1 MQPAVPLLSAGFALG
16 AFFGAVA
23 VAGYLALN
31 EPRSPAGSEAEP
43 VAEEAAEATNP
54 IALGVAEVAHAPAE
68 TPAETTAEGV
78 PTVSSGEMVTL
89 QALGT
94 LESQITDL
102 RVRLSSV
109 EQTLNRVLS
118 ASSTAA
124 SATDETRP
132 PAPRTAEERRGAL
145 EAAGVD
151 PGLAED
157 LVLREA
163 QRSLE
168 RLSLRDQA
176 IREGWVGSAEYRD
189 ELSRINADARSLREE
204 IGDEIYD
211 RYLFAT
217 GEENRVKIDSVIP
230 GSAAEIA
237 GLQPGDL
244 IEAYADERLFD
255 FSELRRKTT
264 EGEYGEQV
272 AVRVRRGGRVVET
285 WIPRGPLG
293 VTLNSARVEPAR

>member
-1 MQPAVPLLSAGFALG
+1 MQSAARLLSAGFAFG

-23 VAGYLALN
+23 VAGYIALN
-31 EPRSPAGSEAEP
+31 EPAPSARSETDAF
-43 VAEEAAEATNP
+43 VEEQTDEHIPT
-54 IALGVAEVAHAPAE
+54 ALGVTEGAAAPAE
-68 TPAETTAEGV
+68 MPPDV
-78 PTVSSGEMVTL
+78 PTVSAGDTPTP
-89 QALGT
+89 QALRS

-109 EQTLNRVLS
+109 EQSLTRVLS
-118 ASSTAA
+118 ASETAA
-124 SATDETRP
+124 KAADETRP

-145 EAAGVD
+145 VAAGVD

-176 IREGWVGSAEYRD
+176 IREGWLGSAEYRE

-244 IEAYADERLFD
+244 IEAYAEERLFD

-293 VTLNSARVEPAR
+293 VTLNSARVEPDR

>member
-1 MQPAVPLLSAGFALG
+1 MQPAVPLLSAGFAVG
-16 AFFGAVA
+16 ALFGAVA
-23 VAGYLALN
+23 VAGYIAIN
-31 EPRSPAGSEAEP
+31 EPLAPAVSEAAP
-43 VAEEAAEATNP
+43 VAEERAEVSLPT
-54 IALGVAEVAHAPAE
+54 ALGVTEGADPAAE
-68 TPAETTAEGV
+68 TPADEPTRSAGETIS
-78 PTVSSGEMVTL
+78 P
-89 QALGT
+89 QAIIA

-118 ASSTAA
+118 STSTAA
-124 SATDETRP
+124 SAVDDIRP

-145 EAAGVD
+145 VAAGVD

-176 IREGWVGSAEYRD
+176 IREGWLGSAEYRE

-211 RYLFAT
+211 NYLFAT
-217 GEENRVKIDSVIP
+217 GEDNRVKIDSVIP

-244 IEAYADERLFD
+244 IESYADERLFD
-255 FSELRRKTT
+255 FSELRGKTT
-264 EGEYGEQV
+264 EGAYGEQV
-272 AVRVRRGGRVVET
+272 AVRVRRAGRLVET

-293 VTLNSARVEPAR
+293 VTLGSARVDPAR

>member
-1 MQPAVPLLSAGFALG
+1 MQPAVPLLSAGFAVG
-16 AFFGAVA
+16 AFFGAAA
-23 VAGYLALN
+23 VAGYIALN
-31 EPRSPAGSEAEP
+31 EPLSPAASEADQVSEERAVAPIP
-43 VAEEAAEATNP
+43 V
-54 IALGVAEVAHAPAE
+54 ALGVTDRADRPEE
-68 TPAETTAEGV
+68 TPPDV
-78 PTVSSGEMVTL
+78 PTISAGDVVTP
-89 QALGT
+89 QALKS
-94 LESQITDL
+94 LESQVTDL
-102 RVRLSSV
+102 LSRLANV
-109 EQTLNRVLS
+109 EQTLNRVLT
-118 ASSTAA
+118 ASSTPADA
-124 SATDETRP
+124 NEESRP
-132 PAPRTAEERRGAL
+132 PAPRTADERRGAL
-145 EAAGVD
+145 VAAGLD
-151 PGLAED
+151 PVLAED

-176 IREGWVGSAEYRD
+176 IREGWLGSAEYRD

-204 IGDEIYD
+204 IGEEIYD

-217 GEENRVKIDSVIP
+217 GEDNRVKIDSVIP

>member
-1 MQPAVPLLSAGFALG
+1 MQPAVRLLSAGFAFG
-16 AFFGAVA
+16 ACFGAVA
-23 VAGYLALN
+23 VAGYIALN
-31 EPRSPAGSEAEP
+31 EPAPSARSETDAL
-43 VAEEAAEATNP
+43 VEEQTDEHVPT
-54 IALGVAEVAHAPAE
+54 ALGVTEGAAAPAE
-68 TPAETTAEGV
+68 LSPDV
-78 PTVSSGEMVTL
+78 PTVSAGDTTSP
-89 QALGT
+89 QALKS

-109 EQTLNRVLS
+109 EQSLTRVLN
-118 ASSTAA
+118 ASETAA
-124 SATDETRP
+124 KAADETRP

-145 EAAGVD
+145 VAAGVD

-176 IREGWVGSAEYRD
+176 IREGWLGSAEYRE

-244 IEAYADERLFD
+244 IEAYAEERLFD

-272 AVRVRRGGRVVET
+272 AVRVRRGGRVMET

-293 VTLNSARVEPAR
+293 VTLNSARVEPDR

>member
-16 AFFGAVA
+16 AFFGAAA

-31 EPRSPAGSEAEP
+31 EPVLPASSEAVSL
-43 VAEEAAEATNP
+43 VAEQTDERIP
-54 IALGVAEVAHAPAE
+54 KALAVTEDAPATSE
-68 TPAETTAEGV
+68 MPPDGPTPSAGDA
-78 PTVSSGEMVTL
+78 PTP
-89 QALGT
+89 QALRG
-94 LESQITDL
+94 LESQIADL
-102 RVRLSSV
+102 RLRLSSV

-118 ASSTAA
+118 ASSTPAG
-124 SATDETRP
+124 ATDDTRP
-132 PAPRTAEERRGAL
+132 AAPRTAEERRGAL
-145 EAAGVD
+145 VAAGVD

-176 IREGWVGSAEYRD
+176 IREGWVGSPEYRE

-244 IEAYADERLFD
+244 IEAYADERLFE

-264 EGEYGEQV
+264 EGEYGKQV

>member
-1 MQPAVPLLSAGFALG
+1 MQPAVPLLSAGFAVG
-16 AFFGAVA
+16 AFFGAAA
-23 VAGYLALN
+23 VAGYIALN
-31 EPRSPAGSEAEP
+31 EPLSPAASEVDP
-43 VAEEAAEATNP
+43 VSEERADAP
-54 IALGVAEVAHAPAE
+54 IPVALGVTERAGRPEE
-68 TPAETTAEGV
+68 TPPDV
-78 PTVSSGEMVTL
+78 PTIPAGDVVTP
-89 QALGT
+89 QALKS
-94 LESQITDL
+94 LESQVTDL
-102 RVRLSSV
+102 RSRLASV
-109 EQTLNRVLS
+109 EQTLNRVLT
-118 ASSTAA
+118 ASSTPADA
-124 SATDETRP
+124 NEESRP
-132 PAPRTAEERRGAL
+132 AAPRTADERRGAL
-145 EAAGVD
+145 VAAGVD
-151 PGLAED
+151 PVLAED

-176 IREGWVGSAEYRD
+176 IREGWLGTAEYRD

-204 IGDEIYD
+204 IGEEIYD

-217 GEENRVKIDSVIP
+217 GEDNRVKIDSVIP

-272 AVRVRRGGRVVET
+272 AVQVRRGGRVVET
-285 WIPRGPLG
+285 WIARGPLG

>member
-1 MQPAVPLLSAGFALG
+1 MQPAVPLLSAGFAVG
-16 AFFGAVA
+16 ALFGAAA
-23 VAGYLALN
+23 VAGYIALN
-31 EPRSPAGSEAEP
+31 DPLPSTSSEADP
-43 VAEEAAEATNP
+43 VVEEQAGERIPT
-54 IALGVAEVAHAPAE
+54 ALGVTEAADSPAE
-68 TPAETTAEGV
+68 TPPDV
-78 PTVSSGEMVTL
+78 PTMSAGDAATP
-89 QALGT
+89 QALKS

-102 RVRLSSV
+102 RFRLSSV

-118 ASSTAA
+118 ASATPA
-124 SATDETRP
+124 SADETRP

-145 EAAGVD
+145 VAAGVD
-151 PGLAED
+151 AGLAED

-176 IREGWVGSAEYRD
+176 IREGWVGSAEYRE
-189 ELSRINADARSLREE
+189 ELSRINADARSLRED

-217 GEENRVKIDSVIP
+217 GEDNRVQIDSVIP

-272 AVRVRRGGRVVET
+272 AVKVRRGGRVVET

-293 VTLNSARVEPAR
+293 VTLDSARVEPVR

>member
-1 MQPAVPLLSAGFALG
+1 MQPAVPLLFAGFAAG

-23 VAGYLALN
+23 VAGYIALN
-31 EPRSPAGSEAEP
+31 EPLSPVVFEADP
-43 VAEEAAEATNP
+43 VAEARVDAPIP
-54 IALGVAEVAHAPAE
+54 IALGVTEAADRPADTPPEVPIMSAGDLS
-68 TPAETTAEGV
+68 TP
-78 PTVSSGEMVTL
+78 
-89 QALGT
+89 QALRS
-94 LESQITDL
+94 LESQVTDL
-102 RVRLSSV
+102 RFRLASV

-118 ASSTAA
+118 ASSTPA
-124 SATDETRP
+124 SDAEETRP
-132 PAPRTAEERRGAL
+132 PAPRTADERRGAL
-145 EAAGVD
+145 VASGVD

-176 IREGWVGSAEYRD
+176 IREGWVGTAEYRE
-189 ELSRINADARSLREE
+189 ELSRIDADARSLREE
-204 IGDEIYD
+204 IGDETYD

-217 GEENRVKIDSVIP
+217 GEDNRVRIDSVIP

-244 IEAYADERLFD
+244 IEDYADERLFE

-293 VTLNSARVEPAR
+293 VTLDSARVEPVR